1 MIHPD
6 MNVIK
11 KWNAVKMDELGDL
24 LKSQGF
30 HFIKTFSTDEH
41 RIFVSEDN
49 TLLIIFERNVGK
61 VYHTKNQKSPLH
73 SFSVIMEGPKLNDI
87 KPGI

>member
-1 MIHPD
+1 MIHPN

-11 KWNAVKMDELGDL
+11 KWNSVKISQLGDL

-30 HFIKTFSTDEH
+30 HFVKSFSTDEH

-49 TLLIIFERNVGK
+49 TLMIIFERNVGK
-61 VYHTKNQKSPLH
+61 VYNTKDRKSPLH
-73 SFSVIMEGPKLNDI
+73 SFSVIAEGPKLNDV
-87 KPGI
+87 KRGV

>member
-11 KWNAVKMDELGDL
+11 RWNTVKISELGDL

-30 HFIKTFSTDEH
+30 HFVKSFSTDEH

-49 TLLIIFERNVGK
+49 SLMINFERNVGR
-61 VYHTKNQKSPLH
+61 VYNTKDRKTPLH
-73 SFSVIMEGPKLNDI
+73 SFTVVAEGPKLTDV
-87 KPGI
+87 KR

>member
-11 KWNAVKMDELGDL
+11 TWNTVIISELADL

-30 HFIKTFSTDEH
+30 HFVKAFSTDEH
-41 RIFVSEDN
+41 RIFTSEDN
-49 TLLIIFERNVGK
+49 SLMVVFERNVGK
-61 VYHTKNQKSPLH
+61 VYSTKNRKEVLH
-73 SFSVIMEGPKLNDI
+73 SFSVVPDRTQLGDVKN
-87 KPGI
+87 GI

>member
-1 MIHPD
+1 MIHPN

-11 KWNAVKMDELGDL
+11 KWNSVKISKLGEL

-30 HFIKTFSTDEH
+30 HFVKSFSTDEH

-49 TLLIIFERNVGK
+49 SLMIIFERNVGK
-61 VYHTKNQKSPLH
+61 VYNTKDRKTALH
-73 SFSVIMEGPKLNDI
+73 SFSAVPDMPKLNDV
-87 KPGI
+87 KRGI